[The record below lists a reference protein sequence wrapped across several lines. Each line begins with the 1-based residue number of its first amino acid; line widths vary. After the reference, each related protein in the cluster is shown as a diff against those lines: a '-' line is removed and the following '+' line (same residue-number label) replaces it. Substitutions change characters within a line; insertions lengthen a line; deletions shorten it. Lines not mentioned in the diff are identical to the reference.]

1 MESAL
6 PFSFHTLSDLKARLD
21 AGETTARELADAYLA
36 RIEAHNGELNA
47 FVDIDPEHVRAQAEA
62 SDAHRQA
69 RGARPLE
76 GLPIAIKDIFCT
88 QDGPTTCC
96 SRILAGFHAP
106 YDAHVITRLKE
117 AGAVLLGKTNMDE
130 FAMGSSTETSAF
142 GPCRNPWDTARI
154 PGGSSGGSAAAVA
167 AGLAPAALG
176 TDTGGSIRQPAALTG
191 ITGLKPTYGRVSRR
205 GIIAFASSLDQAG
218 PMTRTVRDAAMI
230 AGAICGHDA
239 GDATSVADAPAV
251 DWLASTEQTDMRG
264 LRIGR
269 PREYFVEGMD
279 ADVRAAVDTAIETC
293 RELGAE
299 IVDISLPHTKYAV
312 AAYYVIAP
320 SEASANLARYDG
332 VRFGRRCESP
342 EDLLDMY
349 TRSRDEGF
357 GAEVKRRILTGTFAL
372 SSGYYDAY
380 YKKAQQVRT
389 LIRRDFTRAFE
400 EVDVIATP
408 TSPVPAFR
416 IGEKTDD
423 PITMYLSDI
432 FTIAVNL
439 AGLPGLSQ
447 PCGFVERDGSRLPVG
462 LQWIAPAWREDAL
475 LGAAAAFEAATDWT
489 AQTPAAFAGEG
500 GAA

>member
-1 MESAL
+1 M
-6 PFSFHTLSDLKARLD
+6 PFSTLSDLKSRLD
-21 AGETTARELADAYLA
+21 TGETSARDIAQTYLDRISTHNDA
-36 RIEAHNGELNA
+36 LNA
-47 FVDIDPEHVRAQAEA
+47 FVHIDPAHVLDQADA
-62 SDAHRQA
+62 SDAYRAKHD
-69 RGARPLE
+69 ARPLE
-76 GLPIAIKDIFCT
+76 GLPIAVKDIFCT

-96 SRILAGFHAP
+96 SNILKGFIAP
-106 YDAHVITRLKE
+106 YDAHVITQLKQ
-117 AGAVLLGKTNMDE
+117 AGAVLVGKTNMDE

-142 GPCRNPWDTARI
+142 GPCRNPWNTDCI

-167 AGLAPAALG
+167 GGLIPAALG
-176 TDTGGSIRQPAALTG
+176 TDTGGSIRQPASVCG

-218 PMTRTVRDAAMI
+218 PMTRSVRDAAMI
-230 AGAICGHDA
+230 TAVISGHDS

-251 DWLASTEQTDMRG
+251 NWLETCEAKDMKG
-264 LRIGR
+264 MKIGK
-269 PREYFVEGMD
+269 PKEYFVDGMD
-279 ADVRAAVDTAIETC
+279 ADVRKAVETALKQCEDM
-293 RELGAE
+293 GAE
-299 IVDISLPHTKYAV
+299 IIDISLPHTEYAV

-332 VRFGRRCESP
+332 VRFGHRCENP

-357 GAEVKRRILTGTFAL
+357 GSEVKRRILTGAFAL

-389 LIRRDFTRAFE
+389 LIRQDFLDAFTQ
-400 EVDVIATP
+400 VDVIATP
-408 TSPVPAFR
+408 TSPIPAFK

-423 PITMYLSDI
+423 PLTMYLSDI

-447 PCGFVERDGSRLPVG
+447 PCGFTGGLPVG
-462 LQWIAPAWREDAL
+462 LQWIAPAWCEDVIL
-475 LGAAAAFEAATDWT
+475 SAASAYEFATDWHSK
-489 AQTPAAFAGEG
+489 TPADIDGQG
-500 GAA
+500 GVV